1 MIFISRWQHHSAT
14 AIREMVFLHCRFNNR
29 QTQKR
34 TGLELTI
41 EKTVRCAE
49 LQPNRM
55 SRRTVKKLLLCIQL
69 PLLPFISL
77 DWQPSRR
84 KSCVLA
90 TYVVLSKIYYHNYRM
105 RKVNSFWICHH
116 IIHVVCGK
124 DKILNASCVT
134 CTIIFSRHW
143 NTNGV
148 QIELSSSY
156 TGVHSNVKCM
166 AFFLSFNSPIE
177 IPQRKIK
184 IQQRRLFFIFQRY
197 VPIWDTFYHN
207 WDE

>member
-1 MIFISRWQHHSAT
+1 MQNYSQIECHVEPSRSFCFVFNSHSCLLS
-14 AIREMVFLHCRFNNR
+14 RL
-29 QTQKR
+29 
-34 TGLELTI
+34 TG
-41 EKTVRCAE
+41 
-49 LQPNRM
+49 
-55 SRRTVKKLLLCIQL
+55 
-69 PLLPFISL
+69 
-77 DWQPSRR
+77 SRR

-90 TYVVLSKIYYHNYRM
+90 TYVVLSKIYYYNYRM

-148 QIELSSSY
+148 QIELSPSY

-166 AFFLSFNSPIE
+166 AFFPLLFPYWNTSKENKNPTKTTFLHIPE
-177 IPQRKIK
+177 ICAYRGYFLPQLGWITVR
-184 IQQRRLFFIFQRY
+184 F
-197 VPIWDTFYHN
+197 PTFKLTSAN
-207 WDE
+207 E

>member
-1 MIFISRWQHHSAT
+1 MQNYSQIECHVEPSRSFCFVFNSHSCLLS
-14 AIREMVFLHCRFNNR
+14 RL
-29 QTQKR
+29 
-34 TGLELTI
+34 TG
-41 EKTVRCAE
+41 
-49 LQPNRM
+49 
-55 SRRTVKKLLLCIQL
+55 
-69 PLLPFISL
+69 
-77 DWQPSRR
+77 SRR

-148 QIELSSSY
+148 QIELSPSY

-197 VPIWDTFYHN
+197 VPIGDTSYHN